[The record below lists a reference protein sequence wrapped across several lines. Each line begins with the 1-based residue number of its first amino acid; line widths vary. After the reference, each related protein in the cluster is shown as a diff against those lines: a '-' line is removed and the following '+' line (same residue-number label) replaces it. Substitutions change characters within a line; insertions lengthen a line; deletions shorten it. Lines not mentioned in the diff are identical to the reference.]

1 MEVSIESLQRGL
13 RDGSDASHLQRIR
26 RDAQTCVTQ
35 LGVATACGDTECLK
49 ISLLGR
55 VVRVN
60 GKFHAIC
67 TFCGAVT
74 RVSPERRFGI
84 DICCLRCDPAMICRD
99 NAELQRAENA
109 SALEDVPKT
118 FRVEEAGK
126 QSCRFCDKPFSAN
139 NANRFRLIRARSDR
153 STRNRSLPA
162 PLRFVNYCGTH
173 FRPWLLTA
181 HDIEM
186 DSRIIMAHIS
196 EKATPVMGAEAGSR
210 AAALALVH
218 ADVQQI
224 RPVKRKR
231 TTKLEKRIAEIH
243 RSGGA

>member
-1 MEVSIESLQRGL
+1 M
-13 RDGSDASHLQRIR
+13 
-26 RDAQTCVTQ
+26 
-35 LGVATACGDTECLK
+35 
-49 ISLLGR
+49 
-55 VVRVN
+55 
-60 GKFHAIC
+60 
-67 TFCGAVT
+67 
-74 RVSPERRFGI
+74 
-84 DICCLRCDPAMICRD
+84 
-99 NAELQRAENA
+99 
-109 SALEDVPKT
+109 
-118 FRVEEAGK
+118 EEAGK